1 MLERVPTA
9 YDERIYGPDWRAW
22 IDPEVPD
29 EIAPIALLLD
39 RHLGTPVEHKAALI
53 VDGEAISYGALA
65 RLVAAVSAG
74 LTARGVVAEDRILLF
89 GTDSLD
95 YVAMWLGAV
104 RAGAVPAVVSDLY
117 KARELLYFLRD
128 TAARLCFIDAQ
139 QLSKIAEIADDLPPS
154 LHTIIVSGERPPPD
168 PAAGAS
174 PVLPEEGRAATE
186 LGGRKVVP
194 FPAVC
199 AGHAPITPPCLRH
212 RNDVTYTFFS
222 GGTTGTAK
230 GITHLAHDFVLV
242 PERHGRFWQ
251 YRETDVVF
259 ATSKK
264 YFTHGLW
271 PGLLIP
277 LYWGATAVLRRHPP
291 LPELVLGTMAAAKV
305 TKLITV
311 PTVLK
316 NILEHLRQ
324 SGTRPNFPALDFVAS
339 ASEKIPPEIFSRFH
353 EQFGVELFDS
363 IGSSEITYEWIA
375 NRQKEFKRGSL
386 GKPVFGY
393 QVRLMSPDHGDVTEP
408 HVPGEAWIKSKTA
421 CFFYWRKYDKSRETF
436 IGEWTRT
443 GDNLYFDED
452 GFFWFSGR
460 NDDMFKVKGL
470 WVTPIEIEAALT
482 GHPAV
487 HEAAVVSFTD
497 RDGLTKPKAY
507 LVLRQGY
514 VQSDAL
520 TVELCAAVRPLGGYK
535 VPERYEFIEELP
547 RTTLMKID
555 RRALRQRG

>member
-1 MLERVPTA
+1 MLQRAPTA
-9 YDERIYGPDWRAW
+9 FDDRIYGPDWRAW
-22 IDPEVPD
+22 VDPEVPD
-29 EIAPIALLLD
+29 EIAPTALLLD
-39 RHLGTPVEHKAALI
+39 RHLGTPVEHKTALI
-53 VDGEAISYGALA
+53 VDGEAITYGALA
-65 RLVAAVSAG
+65 RLVATVS
-74 LTARGVVAEDRILLF
+74 TALVGRGVVPEARILLF

-128 TAARLCFIDAQ
+128 TAARLCFIDAA
-139 QLSKIAEIADDLPPS
+139 QLGKLAEIAGELPPS
-154 LHTIIVSGERPPPD
+154 LQIVIVRGEPEAGV
-168 PAAGAS
+168 AAKFVGQK
-174 PVLPEEGRAATE
+174 VLPFAAIRD
-186 LGGRKVVP
+186 GSA
-194 FPAVC
+194 FA
-199 AGHAPITPPCLRH
+199 APPRPRH
-212 RNDVTYTFFS
+212 RNDVTYMFFS

-251 YRETDVVF
+251 YGETDVVF

-271 PGLLIP
+271 PGLLMP
-277 LYWGATAVLRRHPP
+277 LYWGATAVLMRGPP
-291 LPELVLGTMAAAKV
+291 LPEPVLRTMAGAKV

-316 NILEHLRQ
+316 NILEHVRQ
-324 SGTRPNFPALDFVAS
+324 SGTKPDFPALDFVAS

-375 NRQKEFKRGSL
+375 NRQREFKRGSL
-386 GKPVFGY
+386 GKPIFGY
-393 QVRLMSPDHGDVTEP
+393 EVRLVSPDHGDVTEP
-408 HVPGEAWIKSKTA
+408 NVPGEAWIKSKTA

-443 GDNLYFDED
+443 GDNLYFDEN

-470 WVTPIEIEAALT
+470 WVAPIEIEAALT

-487 HEAAVVSFTD
+487 REAAVVSFTD
-497 RDGLTKPKAY
+497 HDGFTKPIAY
-507 LVLRQGY
+507 VVLRQGY
-514 VQSDAL
+514 AQSDAL
-520 TVELCAAVRPLGGYK
+520 IAELGAAVRPLGGYK
-535 VPERYEFIEELP
+535 VPERYEFIDELP

-555 RRALRQRG
+555 RRALRRGA

>member
-1 MLERVPTA
+1 MLQRAPTA
-9 YDERIYGPDWRAW
+9 FDDRIYGPDWRAW
-22 IDPEVPD
+22 VDPEVPD
-29 EIAPIALLLD
+29 EIAPTALLLD
-39 RHLGTPVEHKAALI
+39 RHLGTPVEHKTALI
-53 VDGEAISYGALA
+53 VDGEAITYGALA
-65 RLVAAVSAG
+65 RLVATVS
-74 LTARGVVAEDRILLF
+74 TALVGRGVVPEARILLF

-128 TAARLCFIDAQ
+128 TAARLCFIDAA
-139 QLSKIAEIADDLPPS
+139 QLGKLAEIAGELPPS
-154 LHTIIVSGERPPPD
+154 LQFVIVRGEPEAGV
-168 PAAGAS
+168 AAKFVGQK
-174 PVLPEEGRAATE
+174 VLPFAAIRD
-186 LGGRKVVP
+186 GSA
-194 FPAVC
+194 FA
-199 AGHAPITPPCLRH
+199 APPRPRH
-212 RNDVTYTFFS
+212 RNDVTYMFFS

-251 YRETDVVF
+251 YGETDVVF

-271 PGLLIP
+271 PGLLMP
-277 LYWGATAVLRRHPP
+277 LYWGATAVLMRGPP
-291 LPELVLGTMAAAKV
+291 LPEPVLRTMAGAKV

-316 NILEHLRQ
+316 NILEHVRQ
-324 SGTRPNFPALDFVAS
+324 SGTKPDFPALDFVAS

-375 NRQKEFKRGSL
+375 NRQREFKRGSL
-386 GKPVFGY
+386 GKPIFGY
-393 QVRLMSPDHGDVTEP
+393 EVRLVSPDHGDVTEP
-408 HVPGEAWIKSKTA
+408 NVPGEAWIKSKTA

-470 WVTPIEIEAALT
+470 WVAPIEIEAALT

-487 HEAAVVSFTD
+487 REAAVVSFTD
-497 RDGLTKPKAY
+497 HDGFTKPIAY
-507 LVLRQGY
+507 VVLRQGY
-514 VQSDAL
+514 AQSDAL
-520 TVELCAAVRPLGGYK
+520 IAELGAAVRPLGGYK
-535 VPERYEFIEELP
+535 VPERYEFIDELP

-555 RRALRQRG
+555 RRALRRGA